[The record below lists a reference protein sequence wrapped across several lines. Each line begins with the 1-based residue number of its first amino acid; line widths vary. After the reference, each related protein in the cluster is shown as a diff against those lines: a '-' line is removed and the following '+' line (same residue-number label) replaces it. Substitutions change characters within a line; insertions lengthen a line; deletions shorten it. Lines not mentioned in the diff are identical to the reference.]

1 MPMTP
6 AVGRAPFTVAYVC
19 IARPLHSRLVVRSA
33 RHTAQRCSDR
43 SGHTRARLCFPNAT
57 HSRPSLVAL
66 PELCS
71 LARTPCAMPCT
82 RRSRCA
88 THRRSA
94 TTSSVRVGS
103 PVQHTINRRCNIQYS
118 HLLGLAQQR
127 RPQCVNAPAWQCAL
141 LRSSWSVAA
150 RSTHAQT
157 PSRLRSISRVASVS
171 QCARHTR
178 FS

>member
-1 MPMTP
+1 MP
-6 AVGRAPFTVAYVC
+6 
-19 IARPLHSRLVVRSA
+19 RS
-33 RHTAQRCSDR
+33 
-43 SGHTRARLCFPNAT
+43 
-57 HSRPSLVAL
+57 SRPSLVAL

-150 RSTHAQT
+150 RSTHART
-157 PSRLRSISRVASVS
+157 HEHRPACAASCVLHLCHSAHGMHGSVS
-171 QCARHTR
+171 SPQRAPPIAGGNRWASTAQCTNCSLCVIKPHAVRELL
-178 FS
+178 SGKVPLLSAN